1 MKSLNLKNKVL
12 CIFTKFKSLPLWI
25 HGILVLIFMTP
36 FIVVFIYQTYQ
47 LDKRFP
53 QDNVKMQLD
62 AIAHQEEFT
71 QKFNDACA
79 KYAHLSQSY
88 LTQPS
93 FTFNGKTYDFG
104 WESSAK
110 NYVYNVIA
118 VGTDKAVVELFE
130 STDSMYLPVYT
141 LYINSA
147 KFMERD
153 TDIMDK
159 IGNNVYGIMSEGRDD
174 VLNVTIS

>member
-1 MKSLNLKNKVL
+1 MESLNLKNKVL

-36 FIVVFIYQTYQ
+36 CIIVFIYQTHQ

-53 QDNVKMQLD
+53 QDNIKMQLD
-62 AIAHQEEFT
+62 AVASQEEFV
-71 QKFNDACA
+71 QKFNDACK
-79 KYAHLSQSY
+79 KYAYLSQPN

-104 WESSAK
+104 WESGAK
-110 NYVYNVIA
+110 NYVYNVTA
-118 VGTDKAVVELFE
+118 VDKDKAVVELFE
-130 STDSMYLPVYT
+130 PAENMYLPVYT

-147 KFMERD
+147 DFMKMD

-159 IGNNVYGIMSEGRDD
+159 IGNNVYGLMYEGRDD